1 MRGLLC
7 FVGRGPRG
15 PCKLVIL
22 CKSSLNVSRVNEIS
36 RDFMT
41 SQVPQFSMRSRRA
54 AVAAVVQERAA
65 AAARAAAAGT
75 VVLVGSQ
82 IEKEKIFMIH
92 IDSSIIER
100 QGNGFRLIDPVFYFC
115 VSEV

>member
-1 MRGLLC
+1 MC
-7 FVGRGPRG
+7 H
-15 PCKLVIL
+15 
-22 CKSSLNVSRVNEIS
+22 EIS
-36 RDFMT
+36 RDFMMT
-41 SQVPQFSMRSRRA
+41 SQVPQFSMRSRRAA